1 MTLWEGLGGEVRPVP
16 PRPLAFKTL
25 GTIAS
30 QPESELFLRIPCI
43 AKSLR
48 SIRPLGR
55 RVLVS
60 SRGQSRAHGQ
70 SVLGSQAKHP
80 RGAAIARNCRA
91 QGDLGESLAREE
103 RGGAESWS

>member
-1 MTLWEGLGGEVRPVP
+1 MTLWERLGGEVRLVP
-16 PRPLAFKTL
+16 PRPLAFRTL

-48 SIRPLGR
+48 SICPLGHR
-55 RVLVS
+55 MLVS